1 MVIRIFLFQGL
12 ASTGC
17 AKGRSQWL
25 KWGITRNMA
34 HIVPVDATR
43 DLELN
48 GGHEGELQ
56 TLLKLQADLSDQYWV
71 FHSVHWSRG
80 NGRYTDFGEIDF
92 VIINS
97 SGKVMFVEQK
107 NGPMVELPGAL
118 VKEYRSGA
126 KKDVAQQIF
135 RSMGLVHKKFK
146 QHANGLSLDPDYLIC
161 LPEYRVVNISSVGIE
176 GSNIVDSPKY
186 DSIAKH
192 IEKIIPVGKADEA
205 RFNVLMEF
213 FSDVYDLIPD
223 IHSQIDVQRSHFLR
237 RAGYLTEVLNNLEM
251 NPYRLKV
258 SAIAGSGKSLFATS
272 FYQKQIKANNRPAL
286 VCFNRSLAE
295 RLKARLSPG
304 GYINTFHGLCSD
316 FLESIGEKPD
326 FSQSSE
332 PGFWAGVLE
341 QVTAA
346 DIPKDWQFD
355 SLIIDEGQDFEEEWF
370 EILKL
375 FLKEDGGI
383 LWLQD
388 PLQNIYEKT
397 RFELD
402 GFVHYHC
409 NKNYRTPSSL
419 AEYIRDTLDVEFET
433 ENELN
438 GLGVEVHEVEKPE
451 AQIDTVFAILK
462 DLMAAGFSSEDIAI
476 ISCKGAQKSVFSGF
490 DKIGKYALKK
500 YTGDYDMHGNQQY
513 TSGEIIFDSIYR
525 FKGNQSAAVILV
537 DVDSLEPKT
546 DRETALLFCGMTRAT
561 VRLDIVV

>member
-1 MVIRIFLFQGL
+1 
-12 ASTGC
+12 
-17 AKGRSQWL
+17 
-25 KWGITRNMA
+25 MA

-43 DLELN
+43 DIELN
-48 GGHEGELQ
+48 GGHEGELE

-71 FHSVHWSRG
+71 FHNVHWSKG

-97 SGKVMFVEQK
+97 SGRVMFVEQK
-107 NGPMVELPGAL
+107 NGPMVELSGKL
-118 VKEYRSGA
+118 IKEYRSGA

-135 RSMGLVHKKFK
+135 RSMDLVHKKFK
-146 QHANGLSLDPDYLIC
+146 QHANGLALEPDYLIC
-161 LPEYRVVNISSVGIE
+161 LPEYRVKNISSVGID
-176 GSNIVDSPKY
+176 GSNIVDSSKY
-186 DSIAKH
+186 DSIAKR
-192 IEKIIPVGKADEA
+192 IEKIIPVTEADEF
-205 RFNVLMEF
+205 RFKTLMEF
-213 FSDVYDLIPD
+213 FSDAYDLIPD

-251 NPYRLKV
+251 SPYRLKV

-272 FYQKQIKANNRPAL
+272 FYQKQIKAKNHPAL

-295 RLKARLSPG
+295 RLKARLRPG
-304 GYINTFHGLCSD
+304 GYINTFHGLCND
-316 FLESIGEKPD
+316 FLESIDEKPD
-326 FSQSSE
+326 FTRSDE
-332 PGFWAGVLE
+332 PGFWTSVLE

-355 SLIIDEGQDFEEEWF
+355 SLIVDEGQDFEEEWF

-375 FLKEDGGI
+375 FLKKDGGI

-388 PLQNIYEKT
+388 PLQNIYE
-397 RFELD
+397 RASFELE
-402 GFVHYHC
+402 GFVHYRC
-409 NKNYRTPSSL
+409 NKNYRTPSIL
-419 AEYIRDTLDVEFET
+419 AEYIRDTLDVEFEA
-433 ENELN
+433 ENELS
-438 GLGVEVHEVEKPE
+438 GLGVKVHEVEKPE
-451 AQIDTVFAILK
+451 AQIDTVFEILK

-513 TSGEIIFDSIYR
+513 TSGEISFDSIYR
-525 FKGNQSAAVILV
+525 FKGNQSPAVILV

-546 DRETALLFCGMTRAT
+546 DQEKALLFCGMTRAT